1 MCSMLYQL
9 VRQGEPILN
18 YIYNIPVGGINLAH
32 T

>member
-18 YIYNIPVGGINLAH
+18 YIYKPVGGIKKPPEN
-32 T
+32 